1 MKTHQRLGVWNSD
14 IGRGLWWK
22 QWIGTRLGPNDLRRL
37 RSNRKWFVVRPL
49 GRGFENARSWILAG
63 LLCRTK
69 QWTLQLN
76 DHRSQPS
83 RWYCCL
89 QALGHQLHSKWK
101 PTVRYGQRG
110 YHRPEK
116 WPAPSGWSSVSLPFL
131 QWRHFFFQKKAT
143 KFLTFEIYATT
154 GWNRFIFIRT
164 DWNSRHVSLAQH
176 VSDGMRQFIAETV
189 FTLKWNSK
197 FNGRVNW
204 R

>member
-131 QWRHFFFQKKAT
+131 QWRHFFFSEKGNKVLNFWNLCNNRLKSFHIYKNRL
-143 KFLTFEIYATT
+143 KFQARVAGTACV
-154 GWNRFIFIRT
+154 GWNATIHCRNRFHFK
-164 DWNSRHVSLAQH
+164 
-176 VSDGMRQFIAETV
+176 M
-189 FTLKWNSK
+189 K
-197 FNGRVNW
+197 FKV
-204 R
+204 